1 MLRLIFEIGNL
12 EYPFFLCII
21 KKNSINFSMYASSKL
36 ITIDIVNIWPWV
48 TFLMQHSLPFVFTN
62 RCVW

>member
-12 EYPFFLCII
+12 KYPYFLCII
-21 KKNSINFSMYASSKL
+21 KKNSINLSMYASSEL

-48 TFLMQHSLPFVFTN
+48 TFLMQHSLPF
-62 RCVW
+62 CLHQ